1 MSGVDGA
8 VPDRKGPPRQRG
20 GRRKPRQPR
29 GRDVTGIL
37 LLDKPAGMTSN
48 GALQAT
54 KRIFGAAKAGH
65 TGALDPLATGVLPL
79 CFGEA
84 TKFSQYLLDS
94 NKRYWT
100 ELRLGVSTESGDADG
115 EIIDTRAVPPL
126 TEALLD
132 EALKAFRGDILQVP
146 SMYSALKHQ
155 GQPLYK
161 LARQG
166 ITVEREAR
174 PVTIFENRLLGFES
188 DRITLDIACSKGT
201 YVRSIAEDLGEAL
214 GCGAHVTALRRTAV
228 GPFSIDNAIT
238 PGQLERAREEG
249 GFEAVDAFLL
259 PLAAGVGHFPEV
271 LLPEATAYY
280 LSKGQAVQVPGAP
293 REGWVR
299 LMLKENPEPTF
310 LGMGEVID
318 DGRIAP
324 RRLVVGK

>member
-1 MSGVDGA
+1 
-8 VPDRKGPPRQRG
+8 
-20 GRRKPRQPR
+20 
-29 GRDVTGIL
+29 
-37 LLDKPAGMTSN
+37 
-48 GALQAT
+48 
-54 KRIFGAAKAGH
+54 
-65 TGALDPLATGVLPL
+65 
-79 CFGEA
+79 
-84 TKFSQYLLDS
+84 
-94 NKRYWT
+94 
-100 ELRLGVSTESGDADG
+100 
-115 EIIDTRAVPPL
+115 
-126 TEALLD
+126 
-132 EALKAFRGDILQVP
+132 
-146 SMYSALKHQ
+146 MYSALKHQ

-174 PVTIFENRLLGFES
+174 PVTIFENRLIGFEG
-188 DRITLDIACSKGT
+188 DRVTLDIACSKGT

-228 GPFSIDNAIT
+228 GPFSIEDAIT
-238 PGQLERAREEG
+238 PGQLETAREAG

-259 PLAAGVGHFPEV
+259 PLSAGVGHFPEV

-280 LSKGQAVQVPGAP
+280 LGKGQAVQVPGAP

-310 LGMGEVID
+310 LGVGEVID

>member
-1 MSGVDGA
+1 MSADA
-8 VPDRKGPPRQRG
+8 KPRG
-20 GRRKPRQPR
+20 GRRKPRRPS

-37 LLDKPAGMTSN
+37 LLDKPSGMTSN

-94 NKRYWT
+94 DKRYWT
-100 ELRLGVSTESGDADG
+100 EIRLGVRTDSGDADG
-115 EIIDTRAVPPL
+115 EVLETRPVPAL
-126 TEALLD
+126 TEAAVD
-132 EALKAFRGDILQVP
+132 AALEAFRGDIQQVP
-146 SMYSALKHQ
+146 SMYSALKHK

-174 PVTIFENRLLGFES
+174 TVTVYENRLLGLKG
-188 DRITLDIACSKGT
+188 DRLTLEIACSKGT
-201 YVRSIAEDLGEAL
+201 YVRTIAEDLGEAL

-228 GPFSIDNAIT
+228 GPFRLEQAVA
-238 PGQLERAREEG
+238 PGTLEAARSEG
-249 GFEAVDAFLL
+249 GFEAMDAFLL
-259 PLAAGVGHFPEV
+259 PLASAVGHFPEV

-280 LSKGQAVQVPGAP
+280 LGQGQAVQISGAP
-293 REGWVR
+293 TVGWVK
-299 LMLKENPEPTF
+299 LMLRDDPAPTF
-310 LGMGEVID
+310 LGVGEVID

>member
-54 KRIFGAAKAGH
+54 KRIFAAKAGH
-65 TGALDPLATGVLPL
+65 TGALDPWPRRVALVLR
-79 CFGEA
+79 GSHEV
-84 TKFSQYLLDS
+84 FSVSLDS

-174 PVTIFENRLLGFES
+174 PVTIIENRLLGFEG

-201 YVRSIAEDLGEAL
+201 YVRSIAEDLGEVL

-310 LGMGEVID
+310 LGVGEVID